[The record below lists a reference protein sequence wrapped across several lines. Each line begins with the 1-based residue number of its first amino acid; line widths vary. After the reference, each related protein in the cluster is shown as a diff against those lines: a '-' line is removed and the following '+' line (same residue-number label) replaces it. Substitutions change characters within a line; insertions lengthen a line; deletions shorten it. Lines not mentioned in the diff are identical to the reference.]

1 MGINKLDCEKD
12 CQTTCIHCLND
23 YSNQIWWDRRP
34 PQKKPENMPKR
45 MPYLQ
50 KETTR
55 HGKTVWYFRV
65 QDGPRT
71 RIPGEYGSDEFMAA
85 YRAAFAGEKP
95 ADKNNDDRRS
105 LKWLLERYRESS
117 AYRSLSPATR
127 KQRDNI
133 FSHVLDKSGSAP
145 YRAIT
150 RAHIVDG
157 RERRAKTPSQSR
169 NFLDAMRGLFRWA
182 LEAQLVDEDPTL
194 GVKNPKRPKTGGFEA
209 WNDDD
214 VVRYYAKWQT
224 GTKERVWIDVLLY
237 TGLRRGD
244 AVLLGRQHLKDGIAT
259 LRTGKTGTE
268 VVIPILEP
276 LRRTLEAGPTGDMHF
291 VVGDSGKP
299 LTKESFGNM
308 FRAACNEAGVKKSAH
323 GIRKIAAT
331 RAADAGATVAEL
343 EAMFGWSG
351 GGMASLYTKTADRRR
366 LALRGWGNKSGSE

>member
-1 MGINKLDCEKD
+1 MTKRLPYILREK
-12 CQTTCIHCLND
+12 
-23 YSNQIWWDRRP
+23 
-34 PQKKPENMPKR
+34 
-45 MPYLQ
+45 
-50 KETTR
+50 TR

-71 RIPGEYGSDEFMAA
+71 RLPGEYGSDEFMAA

-95 ADKNNDDRRS
+95 QDQTKDDPRS
-105 LKWLLERYRESS
+105 LKWLLSQYRKSS
-117 AYRSLSPATR
+117 AWAELSPATR

-133 FSHVLDKSGSAP
+133 FSHVVEASGSAP
-145 YRAIT
+145 YSAIK
-150 RAHIVDG
+150 RSHIVDG
-157 RERRAKTPSQSR
+157 RERRAATPAQAR

-182 LEAQLVDEDPTL
+182 LDSQLVTEDPTL
-194 GVKNPKRPKTGGFEA
+194 GVKNPKRPRGGGFEA
-209 WNDDD
+209 WDDDD
-214 VVRYYAKWQT
+214 VAKYYAKWQA

-244 AVLLGRQHLKDGIAT
+244 SVLLGRQHIRDGVAT
-259 LRTGKTGTE
+259 VRTGKTGTE

-291 VVGDSGKP
+291 IVGDSGKP

-308 FRAACNEAGVKKSAH
+308 FRAACNAAGVKKSAH

-331 RAADAGATVAEL
+331 RAAEAGATVAEL

-366 LALRGWGNKSGSE
+366 LSLRGWGNKSGTE

>member
-1 MGINKLDCEKD
+1 
-12 CQTTCIHCLND
+12 
-23 YSNQIWWDRRP
+23 
-34 PQKKPENMPKR
+34 
-45 MPYLQ
+45 MPYLL
-50 KETTR
+50 KERTR
-55 HGKTVWYFRV
+55 HGKTVWYFRIK
-65 QDGPRT
+65 DGPRT

-85 YRAAFAGEKP
+85 YRAALAGQKP
-95 ADKNNDDRRS
+95 TDNTKHDPKT
-105 LKWLLERYRESS
+105 LHWLLDRYRASS
-117 AYRSLSPATR
+117 AYRSLSAATR

-133 FSHVLDKSGSAP
+133 FSHVLDSSGSAP

-182 LEAQLVDEDPTL
+182 VEAQFVDEDPTL

-214 VVRYYAKWQT
+214 VARYYAKWQT

-244 AVLLGRQHLKDGIAT
+244 AVLLGRQHVRDGVAT
-259 LRTGKTGTE
+259 IRTGKTGTE
-268 VVIPILEP
+268 VNIPILPP
-276 LRRTLEAGPTGDMHF
+276 LQKTLEVGPTGDMHF
-291 VVGDSGKP
+291 IVGGTGKP

-308 FRAACNEAGVKKSAH
+308 FRVACNAAGVKKSAH
-323 GIRKIAAT
+323 GLRKIAAT

-351 GGMASLYTKTADRRR
+351 GAMASLYTKTADRRR
-366 LALRGWGNKSGSE
+366 LALRGWGNKSGTQ

>member
-1 MGINKLDCEKD
+1 
-12 CQTTCIHCLND
+12 
-23 YSNQIWWDRRP
+23 
-34 PQKKPENMPKR
+34 MPKR
-45 MPYLQ
+45 LPYTLRE
-50 KETTR
+50 KTR

-71 RIPGEYGSDEFMAA
+71 RLPDEYGSDEFMAA

-95 ADKNNDDRRS
+95 ATKTKEDPRS
-105 LKWLLERYRESS
+105 LNWLLNQYRESS
-117 AYRSLSPATR
+117 AYRSLSTATR

-133 FSHVLDKSGSAP
+133 FQHVIDASGTAP
-145 YRAIT
+145 YRAVS
-150 RAHIVDG
+150 RKHIVEG
-157 RERRAKTPSQSR
+157 RERRAKTPSQAG
-169 NFLDAMRGLFRWA
+169 NFLKAMRGLFRWA
-182 LEAQLVDEDPTL
+182 LESQLIDVDPTL
-194 GVKNPKRPKTGGFEA
+194 GVKDPKTPKSGGFEA
-209 WNDDD
+209 WNDED
-214 VVRYYAKWQT
+214 VQKYHSRWPL
-224 GTKERVWIDVLLY
+224 GTKERVWIDVILY

-244 AVLLGRQHLKDGIAT
+244 AVLLGRQHIRDGIAT
-259 LRTGKTGTE
+259 IRTGKTGTE